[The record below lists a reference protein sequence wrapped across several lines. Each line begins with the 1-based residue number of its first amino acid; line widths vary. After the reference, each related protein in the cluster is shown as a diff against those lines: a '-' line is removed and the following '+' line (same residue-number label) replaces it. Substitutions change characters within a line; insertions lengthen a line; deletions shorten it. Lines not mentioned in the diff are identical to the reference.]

1 MADRMEGTSKTM
13 SFETDYCPACL
24 ERRNN
29 VADRAQQ
36 ERFLVGTV
44 RSDTGKC
51 DRCTFQR
58 ERRSINDRLRDT
70 IIMGRDFPPGFPARG

>member
-1 MADRMEGTSKTM
+1 MEGTSKTM

-44 RSDTGKC
+44 RSETGKS